1 VKQKE
6 QEINSSSAAAAA
18 AKLPNQKSLRAKG
31 SYFSKNSMED
41 SENKNPNVSAPIPNG
56 RTTKS
61 KKAASKPSTEMKK
74 QFGNPSEHEKKPHLR
89 STFSARNLL
98 GGREILNQITEFC
111 SELKKLG
118 SKTSKKATEKEKHGV
133 LGELKER
140 VRDRERMPL
149 LETKQGEA

>member
-6 QEINSSSAAAAA
+6 QEINSSSVTA

-74 QFGNPSEHEKKPHLR
+74 QFGNLSMATRKPL
-89 STFSARNLL
+89 TANL
-98 GGREILNQITEFC
+98 
-111 SELKKLG
+111 
-118 SKTSKKATEKEKHGV
+118 
-133 LGELKER
+133 
-140 VRDRERMPL
+140 
-149 LETKQGEA
+149 